1 MTHRTASGALL
12 RTTHPI
18 TEPYATHWSY
28 AEYQRQRARL
38 IRQID
43 TARQQLATLDAL
55 MLNLPP
61 MDWPKSQ
68 PLIRSAHIP
77 LTNTAKTSS

>member
-1 MTHRTASGALL
+1 MTHRTPSGAPL
-12 RTTHPI
+12 RTANPI
-18 TEPYATHWSY
+18 TDPYATPWSR
-28 AEYQRQRARL
+28 AEYQRQRVRL

-68 PLIRSAHIP
+68 PLVRRSD
-77 LTNTAKTSS
+77 L